1 MSVDEVKRRDRLGS
15 VIAFA
20 RRTLPELRRDAE
32 TIEPVDAPKG
42 PRLLQ
47 VLKPLRWTRVRAP
60 SDGDYQSPKLAVRL
74 ARSFGL
80 FVALPT
86 ALIGFYLFAIAS
98 DQYVV
103 EARFAVRGEVEPVGD
118 VRLNEYAGL
127 IQKNNSQDTYIVREF
142 IRSKP
147 MLESAQ
153 AALNVAGM
161 FTRREADFWARYSG
175 ETPIEELLKY
185 WRKHVTS
192 QIDLISGIITLK
204 VRAFTPDDSLA
215 IAKHVV
221 TQSEALVNRI
231 SARAQEDMI
240 RHSREEVEKAGER
253 LKRAHM
259 ALNAFRNRW
268 GIIDPIKSAEATFT
282 TLLSLR
288 KDKIKLENDL
298 QVLRSSS
305 LDEKSRSIQAIV
317 ANVAAI
323 DHQMKVL
330 QDSIASEGVAV
341 DAPNAAKALLE
352 FEKLQ
357 IERTIAERLNESAIL
372 ILERARIAASKQHVY
387 LATFVPPTVPH
398 FAAMP
403 ERGYDLFTAFFC
415 LFMGWGCTTLL
426 VAGIKDHNL

>member
-20 RRTLPELRRDAE
+20 RRSLPELRRDAE

-47 VLKPLRWTRVRAP
+47 VLKPLRWTRVPAASGEELKP
-60 SDGDYQSPKLAVRL
+60 PKIAVRL
-74 ARSFGL
+74 VRSFGL
-80 FVALPT
+80 FVGLPT
-86 ALIGFYLFAIAS
+86 ALIAFYLFAIAS

-118 VRLNEYAGL
+118 VRLNEYSSL

-175 ETPIEELLKY
+175 EAPIEELLKY
-185 WRKHVTS
+185 WRQHVTPH
-192 QIDLISGIITLK
+192 IDLISGIITLK

-221 TQSEALVNRI
+221 GRAEALVNQI
-231 SARAQEDMI
+231 SGRAQEDMV

-282 TLLSLR
+282 TLLTLR

-357 IERTIAERLNESAIL
+357 IERTIAERLNESSIL

-387 LATFVPPTVPH
+387 LAIFVPPSIPH
-398 FAAMP
+398 FSAMP
-403 ERGYDLFTAFFC
+403 ERGHDLFVAFFC
-415 LFMGWGCTTLL
+415 LFVGWGCTSLL
-426 VAGIKDHNL
+426 IAGIKDHNL